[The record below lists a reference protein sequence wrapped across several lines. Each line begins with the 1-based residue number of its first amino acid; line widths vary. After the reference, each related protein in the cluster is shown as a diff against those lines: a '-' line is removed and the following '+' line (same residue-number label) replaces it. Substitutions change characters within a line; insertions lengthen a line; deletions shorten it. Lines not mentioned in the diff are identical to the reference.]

1 MYNEENKY
9 IYPSGFGGNNY
20 LSDPILQF
28 IYETMQICINIEIYT
43 IENRTFTKSF
53 T

>member
-1 MYNEENKY
+1 MKKIN
-9 IYPSGFGGNNY
+9 ISILVVLGVNNY